1 MSTKPK
7 MTRYRFE
14 SLIRSFLN
22 GLLGSAIK
30 TEPDEELKS
39 VGLKKKELIN
49 IMMRNGILTRKERI
63 LDKSNSDKEKPT
75 YSVKYKVVKKDFND
89 KIGDMYN
96 KYIIDKDK
104 INECDCG
111 GAMGGDCLGGCDSFS
126 GGATNA
132 SSSGQFS
139 TPIGPLLKRD
149 FYNPNPKKKKKG
161 AKRRKRVYMT
171 EEQLSNIQDLLNHK
185 NAGDAFL
192 DETNT
197 SSVGDYTYAVPLG
210 ISPNDPAMKRG
221 NGKNGSTSIPKK
233 RSGE

>member
-1 MSTKPK
+1 MDTKPK

-39 VGLKKKELIN
+39 VGLEKKKLIK
-49 IMMRNGILTRKERI
+49 ILTRNGILTRKERI
-63 LDKSNSDKEKPT
+63 LDKTNSYKEKPT
-75 YSVKYKVVKKDFND
+75 YSVKYKVLKKDFND
-89 KIGDMYN
+89 KIGNMYN

-111 GAMGGDCLGGCDSFS
+111 SAMGGDCFGGFS

-132 SSSGQFS
+132 SSSGQFC
-139 TPIGPLLKRD
+139 TPIGSVLKRD
-149 FYNPNPKKKKKG
+149 FYNPKPKKKKKG
-161 AKRRKRVYMT
+161 KKGKRRKRVYMT

-192 DETNT
+192 DETDT
-197 SSVGDYTYAVPLG
+197 SSVGDYTYTVPLG
-210 ISPNDPAMKRG
+210 ISSNDPAMKRG
-221 NGKNGSTSIPKK
+221 DGKNGSTSIPKK